1 MLDALRNWIT
11 SLEQKCSPRKVYW
24 CDGSAAEKAYLSDL
38 AVRRHVFR
46 KLNSDLWP
54 GCYHHYTHLLD
65 GSEADNTTYICS
77 TRQEDAGPNLW
88 MPAAELSEQLNRNLR
103 GAMRGRT
110 MHVVPFLM
118 GPPGSASARVGV
130 QVTDSLYLTLCLLN
144 LATAGAPAYQ
154 QLESSPYFIRAIHSS
169 LDLDP
174 DRRLVAYFPEEI
186 LTISVGSSFGADA
199 LLARKNITLTVASR
213 LAAAEG
219 WLVGNMAVF
228 AVENPIGEK
237 HYFAAALPTGF
248 GKTSLA
254 LLTPPVRFRD
264 WRVTTV
270 NTDAAW
276 LRPGPDGRL
285 YSVAPKPGYYGL
297 LPGRDLSIEPNITE
311 LLRHDCIFTNC
322 GTTPAGDLWWEG
334 MGKPPP
340 DSLYNWSGRIFDPN
354 SRDLAAHPNSSFCAP
369 ETNNPRLD
377 PGYAAPEGVPI
388 SAILF
393 GSLRRSVYPPVLEA
407 LDWPHGIFLGATL
420 SAERTGQALGPNPV
434 RYDSFGITAF
444 IGHPLSSYLQ
454 GWLDLES
461 KLTDKPKIF
470 HINWSWDAASQPDS
484 WPNFA
489 WNFWILHWIFGRCSG
504 TAAAKESPLG
514 LSPELD
520 HIEELSRLPGSALE
534 TLAQPDPAQWRLET
548 EARARYLSSLA
559 IPPGIWHQWNALRR

>member
-110 MHVVPFLM
+110 MYVVPFLM

-199 LLARKNITLTVASR
+199 LLARKNITLTVAS
-213 LAAAEG
+213 
-219 WLVGNMAVF
+219 
-228 AVENPIGEK
+228 
-237 HYFAAALPTGF
+237 
-248 GKTSLA
+248 
-254 LLTPPVRFRD
+254 
-264 WRVTTV
+264 
-270 NTDAAW
+270 
-276 LRPGPDGRL
+276 
-285 YSVAPKPGYYGL
+285 
-297 LPGRDLSIEPNITE
+297 
-311 LLRHDCIFTNC
+311 
-322 GTTPAGDLWWEG
+322 
-334 MGKPPP
+334 
-340 DSLYNWSGRIFDPN
+340 
-354 SRDLAAHPNSSFCAP
+354 
-369 ETNNPRLD
+369 
-377 PGYAAPEGVPI
+377 
-388 SAILF
+388 
-393 GSLRRSVYPPVLEA
+393 
-407 LDWPHGIFLGATL
+407 
-420 SAERTGQALGPNPV
+420 
-434 RYDSFGITAF
+434 
-444 IGHPLSSYLQ
+444 
-454 GWLDLES
+454 
-461 KLTDKPKIF
+461 
-470 HINWSWDAASQPDS
+470 
-484 WPNFA
+484 
-489 WNFWILHWIFGRCSG
+489 
-504 TAAAKESPLG
+504 
-514 LSPELD
+514 
-520 HIEELSRLPGSALE
+520 
-534 TLAQPDPAQWRLET
+534 
-548 EARARYLSSLA
+548 
-559 IPPGIWHQWNALRR
+559 